1 MDNRNTVF
9 SFYFVLIFLLAWV
22 GYAQCNTARGA
33 LQGGAVGVV
42 VSAFL
47 WHIYGRD
54 YVAHD
59 RVARDHATHG
69 HLMRTRY
76 HVPRDGKV
84 NRAIY

>member
-9 SFYFVLIFLLAWV
+9 SFYVVLVFLFAWI
-22 GYAQCNTARGA
+22 GYVHRNTARGMV
-33 LQGGAVGVV
+33 QGGAVGVL

-54 YVAHD
+54 YVARD
-59 RVARDHATHG
+59 RVARDRV

-76 HVPRDGKV
+76 NVPRDGMV